1 MRFAGA
7 FFSAAA
13 FAVVVFFAAVFF
25 AAGFS
30 SALAAAVASAS
41 TAFSSVFASTA
52 SVFGSSVFTAATVS
66 AFTVSFL
73 LTGCYSFL
81 HCAFSHN
88 DLLLNTQVSILLVI
102 SLSSNYLNLV
112 ISLLLKPDIV
122 NLSSVF
128 TEKINAF

>member
-1 MRFAGA
+1 M
-7 FFSAAA
+7 
-13 FAVVVFFAAVFF
+13 VFFAAVFF

-41 TAFSSVFASTA
+41 TAFSSAFASTA
-52 SVFGSSVFTAATVS
+52 FSSTFASAASVLGSSVFTAS
-66 AFTVSFL
+66 LSFYGFFFINGCL
-73 LTGCYSFL
+73 CYSFL

-128 TEKINAF
+128 AEKINAF

>member
-1 MRFAGA
+1 M
-7 FFSAAA
+7 
-13 FAVVVFFAAVFF
+13 VFFAAVFF

-30 SALAAAVASAS
+30 SALAAAAASAS
-41 TAFSSVFASTA
+41 TAFSSAFASTA
-52 SVFGSSVFTAATVS
+52 FSSTFASAASVLGSSVFTAATVS
-66 AFTVSFL
+66 AFTVSFFINGCL
-73 LTGCYSFL
+73 CYSFL

-128 TEKINAF
+128 AEKINAF

>member
-1 MRFAGA
+1 M
-7 FFSAAA
+7 
-13 FAVVVFFAAVFF
+13 VFFAAVFF

-41 TAFSSVFASTA
+41 TAFSSAFASTA
-52 SVFGSSVFTAATVS
+52 SVLGSSVFTAATVS
-66 AFTVSFL
+66 AFTVSFFINGCL
-73 LTGCYSFL
+73 CYSFL